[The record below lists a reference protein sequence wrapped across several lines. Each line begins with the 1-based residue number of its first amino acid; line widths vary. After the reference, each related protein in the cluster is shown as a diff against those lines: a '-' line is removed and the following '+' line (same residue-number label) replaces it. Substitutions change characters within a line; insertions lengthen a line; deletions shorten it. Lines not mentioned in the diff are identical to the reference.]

1 MKKYLFIALAA
12 LGFAACAEKMEDTN
26 APVQN
31 GELEESY
38 IAINLM
44 SADLDTRSNNDPAGG
59 YADGTTDER
68 KITSAHFFFFR
79 DDVPFNVTADGTGQV
94 GQTNHLQ
101 LQGLNPS
108 EENKSENISN
118 ITNAVLMLKN
128 YKGQYPNQ
136 VVAVLNWTPEDKT
149 YTLAELHNE
158 IYANSLGN
166 TTDGFVMS
174 KWTVLTKSLMLL
186 L

>member
-12 LGFAACAEKMEDTN
+12 LGFAACAEKIEDTN

-44 SADLDTRSNNDPAGG
+44 SADLDTRSNGDPAGG
-59 YADGTTDER
+59 YDDGTDEER

-79 DDVPFNVTADGTGQV
+79 DNVPFNVTADGTGQV
-94 GQTNHLQ
+94 GKTNHLQ
-101 LQGLNPS
+101 LRDLAPS
-108 EENKSENISN
+108 PESSSENISD

-149 YTLAELHNE
+149 YTLTELHNE
-158 IYANSLGN
+158 IYANSIDTAQLA
-166 TTDGFVMS
+166 S
-174 KWTVLTKSLMLL
+174 
-186 L
+186 

>member
-12 LGFAACAEKMEDTN
+12 LGFAACAEKIDDN
-26 APVQN
+26 SPVQK

-59 YADGTTDER
+59 YDDGTYDER
-68 KITSAHFFFFR
+68 KITSANFFFFR
-79 DDVPFNVTADGTGQV
+79 DNVPFNVNADGTGQV
-94 GQTNHLQ
+94 GETNHLQ
-101 LQGLNPS
+101 LQGLSPS
-108 EENKSENISN
+108 EEKTSENISD

-136 VVAVLNWTPEDKT
+136 IVAVLNWTPEDRT
-149 YTLAELHNE
+149 YTLTELHNE

-166 TTDGFVMS
+166 TTNGFV
-174 KWTVLTKSLMLL
+174 
-186 L
+186 